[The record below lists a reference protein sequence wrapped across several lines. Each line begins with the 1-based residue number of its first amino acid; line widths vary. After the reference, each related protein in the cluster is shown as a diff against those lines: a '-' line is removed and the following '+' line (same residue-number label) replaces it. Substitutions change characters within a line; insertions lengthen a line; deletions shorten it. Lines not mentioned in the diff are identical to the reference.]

1 MLLVYDITNPKSFEE
16 LQEYYKDITQI
27 ISKDISYIVVGN
39 KNDLYIQESVPINE
53 AREYAEQ
60 INAKYKA
67 TSAKTGTGINEMFE
81 ELAKTLTAQKNKLA
95 MNESKNKVIETS
107 KLEPTVMVSNK
118 KLNEEKM
125 KGNDTCMC

>member
-67 TSAKTGTGINEMFE
+67 TSAKTGTGINDMFE

>member
-1 MLLVYDITNPKSFEE
+1 MLVYDITNPKSFEE
-16 LQEYYKDITQI
+16 LQEYYKDITQT

-67 TSAKTGTGINEMFE
+67 TSAKTGTGINDMFE

>member
-67 TSAKTGTGINEMFE
+67 TSAKTGTGINDMFE

-125 KGNDTCMC
+125 KGNDSCMC

>member
-1 MLLVYDITNPKSFEE
+1 MF
-16 LQEYYKDITQI
+16 I
-27 ISKDISYIVVGN
+27 IAGN
-39 KNDLYIQESVPINE
+39 KNDLCDQEKVPINE
-53 AREYAEQ
+53 VREYAEQ

-107 KLEPTVMVSNK
+107 KLEPTVMAADK
-118 KLNEEKM
+118 KINDEKQ
-125 KGNDTCMC
+125 KGHDTCAC

>member
-1 MLLVYDITNPKSFEE
+1 MLVYDITNPKSFEE
-16 LQEYYKDITQI
+16 LQEYYKDITQT

-67 TSAKTGTGINEMFE
+67 TSAKTGTGINDMFE

-125 KGNDTCMC
+125 KGNDTCIC

>member
-1 MLLVYDITNPKSFEE
+1 VLLVYDITNPKSFEE

-67 TSAKTGTGINEMFE
+67 TSAKTGTGINDMFE